1 MGPEKMLRNVFYH
14 QPVQLM
20 LRLGGKLVPEAHRS
34 LSKIIISILK
44 YATFNVLVFP
54 LTTVKRQSRNHF
66 PKIMSYPSLSLF
78 DCKDNPPSAFPA
90 HPQNLQLHTHQSH
103 KWTTM
108 VSTRSSVPIP
118 VPGSI
123 LKIQK
128 QRPNPTCC
136 YRQKVINPK
145 PGDHRVAHK
154 IAARNKISARSCN
167 LKLHRAKRKK

>member
-1 MGPEKMLRNVFYH
+1 MLRNVFYH

-54 LTTVKRQSRNHF
+54 LTTVKRQSRKHF
-66 PKIMSYPSLSLF
+66 PKIMSYPSLRLF

-103 KWTTM
+103 KWTTI

-118 VPGSI
+118 VPFSRSKSEDLTLPAAI
-123 LKIQK
+123 AKKWSTQSQVIIAS
-128 QRPNPTCC
+128 PTKLLLEIR
-136 YRQKVINPK
+136 YLHVAVI
-145 PGDHRVAHK
+145 
-154 IAARNKISARSCN
+154 
-167 LKLHRAKRKK
+167 